1 MRVDDASAPSSRTRL
16 RLTNVDISVHL
27 HEGYDWYTTR
37 KAIEEES
44 KAVRRRLE
52 KIRQLLASGQTP
64 DATAE
69 NAGVLMFG
77 SHQLGLPPGAD
88 EMAPKD
94 LLAAIDEELERGGKD
109 DDAASTTAS
118 SWQTFPGGKTTTET
132 GHKKSTAATAT
143 VGRNRKRLT
152 RSKAFAIE
160 VNVRGL
166 NTSFDSFSE
175 STSSESS
182 PRPGST
188 IKVDVSSFDIIDN
201 IKTSTWRKFLTEMRP
216 SDGGLVRATGS
227 PMARVELETMKPIA
241 QVDTAQEEINLKV
254 SYSIFRLFPHAIT
267 YSRCTI
273 PDQDLA
279 SSTLHRPRCTRFPQS
294 FRSVSSTFICCPIG
308 QAHLS
313 KRIGF
318 AGTVLP

>member
-1 MRVDDASAPSSRTRL
+1 M
-16 RLTNVDISVHL
+16 TNADISVHL

-69 NAGVLMFG
+69 NASVLMFG

-94 LLAAIDEELERGGKD
+94 LLAAIDEELERGGQD

-118 SWQTFPGGKTTTET
+118 SWQTFPGGKNSTDI
-132 GHKKSTAATAT
+132 GNKKSTAATAT
-143 VGRNRKRLT
+143 VGRHRKRLT

-175 STSSESS
+175 TPLSVQSSLTPL
-182 PRPGST
+182 PRPGSR

-227 PMARVELETMKPIA
+227 PMARIELETMKPVE
-241 QVDTAQEEINLKV
+241 QVDTAQDEINLKV
-254 SYSIFRLFPHAIT
+254 SYSYLDFAPKVGT
-267 YSRCTI
+267 
-273 PDQDLA
+273 
-279 SSTLHRPRCTRFPQS
+279 HRKDTAF
-294 FRSVSSTFICCPIG
+294 
-308 QAHLS
+308 L
-313 KRIGF
+313 
-318 AGTVLP
+318 